1 MTSVS
6 VHESAQACARVLA
19 LLLSCIT
26 VIAAPSAFAQP
37 LPGSAPVAA
46 GAGPRDCSRWPASVY
61 DETAAAC
68 VCPSGMWWN
77 LRGDACL
84 PQQHAAAEFCSTV
97 WPSSSPYLM
106 SGGGYRCVCA
116 PPLMWNEQATACR
129 PPAASVEM
137 DCASEWPGT
146 LPVLSPSGT
155 EYECRC
161 PGGRRWEET
170 SRSCVAGAPVVAMGR
185 SYGDD
190 PTNGPGYVPPAPPS
204 AYPTPPPGSGASSL
218 SPPPTAGAGAGV
230 GPGVAAPAPI
240 PGAGSA
246 PSAEC
251 APLISEIRMRAQ
263 AGQTDEAD
271 ALGMKAAIAGCDPAA
286 IADAARAKR

>member
-1 MTSVS
+1 MTRVS
-6 VHESAQACARVLA
+6 ARFLA
-19 LLLSCIT
+19 LLLSFSALA
-26 VIAAPSAFAQP
+26 AAPAFAQP
-37 LPGSAPVAA
+37 AA
-46 GAGPRDCSRWPASVY
+46 GAAVGPRDCSRWPASVF
-61 DETAAAC
+61 DEMSDSC
-68 VCPSGMWWN
+68 VCPSNMWWN

-84 PQQHAAAEFCSTV
+84 PREHAAAEFCSTV

-137 DCASEWPGT
+137 DCTSEWPGT

-161 PGGRRWEET
+161 PGGRRWDEP
-170 SRSCVAGAPVVAMGR
+170 SRSCVAGAPVVAVGR

-190 PTNGPGYVPPAPPS
+190 PTTGPGAAYAPAPPQPQIHS
-204 AYPTPPPGSGASSL
+204 DSPGAMPP

-230 GPGVAAPAPI
+230 AAPL
-240 PGAGSA
+240 PGAGAA

-263 AGQTDEAD
+263 SGQSDEAD

-286 IADAARAKR
+286 IAEAARSKR

>member
-1 MTSVS
+1 MTRVP
-6 VHESAQACARVLA
+6 ARVFA
-19 LLLSCIT
+19 FLLSCG
-26 VIAAPSAFAQP
+26 VALAAATASAQP
-37 LPGSAPVAA
+37 SPGTAP
-46 GAGPRDCSRWPASVY
+46 AGPRDCTRWPASVF
-61 DETAAAC
+61 DEATGSC
-68 VCPSGMWWN
+68 VCPPGMWWN

-84 PQQHAAAEFCSTV
+84 PREHAAAEFCSTV

-137 DCASEWPGT
+137 DCANEWPGT

-161 PGGRRWEET
+161 PGGRRWDEA
-170 SRSCVAGAPVVAMGR
+170 SRSCVAGAPVVAVGR

-190 PTNGPGYVPPAPPS
+190 PVNGTG
-204 AYPTPPPGSGASSL
+204 PGSGYAPANPQPVPAPD
-218 SPPPTAGAGAGV
+218 SPGAYAPERPPTGGAGA
-230 GPGVAAPAPI
+230 APPPI
-240 PGAGSA
+240 PGTDSA
-246 PSAEC
+246 PSGEC
-251 APLISEIRMRAQ
+251 APLIAEIRMRAQ

-271 ALGMKAAIAGCDPAA
+271 SLGMKAAIAGCDPAA
-286 IADAARAKR
+286 IAEAARRKP

>member
-1 MTSVS
+1 MTLLPVP
-6 VHESAQACARVLA
+6 ARVLA
-19 LLLSCIT
+19 LLLSCS
-26 VIAAPSAFAQP
+26 VAVAAAPAFAQP
-37 LPGSAPVAA
+37 GGGATAAPS
-46 GAGPRDCSRWPASVY
+46 GPRDCSRWPASVF
-61 DETAAAC
+61 DEATASC
-68 VCPSGMWWN
+68 VCPALMWWN

-84 PQQHAAAEFCSTV
+84 PREHAAAEFCSTV

-129 PPAASVEM
+129 PLTTSVEM
-137 DCASEWPGT
+137 DCAAEWPGT

-161 PGGRRWEET
+161 PGGRRWDEP
-170 SRSCVAGAPVVAMGR
+170 SRSCVAGAPVVAVGR

-190 PTNGPGYVPPAPPS
+190 PVPGASPGPGYIPSPQPVYPQDSPGGFPA
-204 AYPTPPPGSGASSL
+204 
-218 SPPPTAGAGAGV
+218 SPPPTADGGART
-230 GPGVAAPAPI
+230 APSPPAQPI

-251 APLISEIRMRAQ
+251 ASLLSEIRMRAQ
-263 AGQTDEAD
+263 SGQAAEAD
-271 ALGMKAAIAGCDPAA
+271 SLGMKAAIAGCDPAA
-286 IADAARAKR
+286 IADAARTRGGR